1 MSLPGENNSIFHVD
15 MDAFYASVE
24 QVDNP
29 EYQGKPVIVGASPGK
44 RGVVSACSYEAR
56 KFGIHSAMPISQAFG
71 LCEEGIF
78 VHVHMKRYQEISR
91 TIMSI
96 FDRFTPVKTQISI
109 DEAFLDMTGTEKLF
123 GPPRNAARQIKTA
136 INNET
141 GLTVSVG
148 IAPNRLLAKIASDF
162 DKPDGLTEIKR
173 GEELVFLDKIRLKD
187 IWGLG
192 KKTLGHLQDFNI
204 TTVRQLR
211 QVDLA
216 VLKKIVGTS
225 GGQFLFNAARG
236 IDPGIYTGETKSKSI
251 SSETTF
257 SMDTRDIEGI
267 KLTLLNLSDQ
277 IMFRLMGHGHKSK
290 TVFIKIRYADF
301 RTISVQTTLDRYLQ
315 TSDEIYKTALRL
327 FEKKWDGSTPLR
339 LIGLGVSSV
348 ETTNIPNQIQLFPND
363 EDQKSRVEKTVL
375 SLRAKGS
382 RITRAS
388 LLNTETRSNR

>member
-1 MSLPGENNSIFHVD
+1 MPLPEEHKIIFHVD

-29 EYQGKPVIVGASPGK
+29 EYQGRPVIVGASPGK

-56 KFGIHSAMPISQAFG
+56 EFGVHSAMPISQAFE
-71 LCEEGIF
+71 LCKKGIF
-78 VHVHMKRYQEISR
+78 VHVRMRRYQEISR

-123 GPPRNAARQIKTA
+123 GSPHNAARQIKAA
-136 INNET
+136 IYNET
-141 GLTVSVG
+141 GLTISVG

-162 DKPDGLTEIKR
+162 DKPDGLTEIKN
-173 GEELVFLDKIRLKD
+173 GEELAFLDKIRLKD

-204 TTVRQLR
+204 TTVQQLR

-216 VLKKIVGTS
+216 ILKKIAGTS

-236 IDPGIYTGETKSKSI
+236 IDPGIYTGETKSRSI

-257 SMDTRDIEGI
+257 SMDTRNIEEI

-277 IMFRLMGHGHKSK
+277 IMFRLMEHGYKSK
-290 TVFIKIRYADF
+290 TVFIKIRYSDF
-301 RTISVQTTLDRYLQ
+301 RTISVQKTLDRYLR

-327 FEKKWDGSTPLR
+327 FEKKWDKNSSLR
-339 LIGLGVSSV
+339 LVGLGASSI
-348 ETTNIPNQIQLFPND
+348 EEKDFPDQIQLFSD
-363 EDQKSRVEKTVL
+363 SDDQRSKVEKAVL
-375 SLRAKGS
+375 SLRTKGT
-382 RITRAS
+382 RITKAS
-388 LLNTETRSNR
+388 LMGKS